1 MKIFKT
7 QLKRIVIM
15 ERIDDFY
22 ENKDNENFDKLIKC
36 IEKEI
41 YSHKYKRNI
50 DYLLVG
56 RKKDLVEELNL
67 ILNKKDR
74 WEMIKS
80 CDEKK
85 WELIRVLVQFI
96 NEGSKAYPQDIDRIK
111 YVNDIDY
118 NELKKK
124 CDRYT
129 LEGIICLEEKQDIL
143 NMLEKIKNYIVKIKE
158 KNKRSN

>member
-1 MKIFKT
+1 MKLFKT
-7 QLKRIVIM
+7 QLKRIEIM
-15 ERIDDFY
+15 ERIDDVY
-22 ENKDNENFDKLIKC
+22 ENKDDENFFDKLIEC

-41 YSHKYKRNI
+41 YSHKYKSNI
-50 DYLLVG
+50 DYLLIG

-80 CDEKK
+80 CDEMK

-96 NEGSKAYPQDIDRIK
+96 NDGSKAYPQDIDGIK

-118 NELKKK
+118 KELKKK

-158 KNKRSN
+158 QKE